1 MRGWTRRFAGSA
13 RPPWLV
19 LRARPAVWGVTLAAV
34 VAVGVMATSPSAHG
48 AERLAVR
55 LAAAVKALPR
65 GAPTVPPALLHGR
78 FYDGTPAVGALF
90 TVSGGHLGSHFCTA
104 SVVNSPVKD
113 LVITAAHCLQGK
125 QPGQVA
131 FVPQYHRHHQPYG
144 SWTVTRVFVDAA
156 WANSQNPNDDVAFL
170 VVSQP
175 GSPKPVQELTSGE
188 NLATGW
194 KAAQLVT
201 VIGYPDG
208 RQRPITCT
216 ARTRPF
222 GTRQMEFD
230 CGGYTDGTS
239 GGPFLANLH
248 PATGLGAVIGVIGG
262 YEQGGDTPS
271 VSYSA
276 RFGRAVRDLYDKA
289 VRKN

>member
-1 MRGWTRRFAGSA
+1 MRGRRA
-13 RPPWLV
+13 RPSRSP
-19 LRARPAVWGVTLAAV
+19 LRARPAAWGAGLAAAV
-34 VAVGVMATSPSAHG
+34 TMGIVAISPSAHG

-78 FYDGTPAVGALF
+78 FYNGTPAVGALF
-90 TVSGGHLGSHFCTA
+90 TVSGGRLGQHFCTA
-104 SVVNSPVKD
+104 SVVNSAVKD

-131 FVPQYHRHHQPYG
+131 FVPEYHRHQEPYG
-144 SWTVTRVFVDAA
+144 SWMVTRVFVDAA
-156 WANSQNPNDDVAFL
+156 WANSANPNDDVAFL

-175 GSPKPVQELTSGE
+175 GNSNRVQEETGGE

-194 KAAQLVT
+194 GASQLVQ
-201 VIGYPDG
+201 VIGYPDS
-208 RQRPITCT
+208 RERPITCT
-216 ARTRPF
+216 ARTRAF
-222 GTRQMEFD
+222 GKRQMEFD

-239 GGPFLANLH
+239 GGPFLANVH
-248 PATGLGAVIGVIGG
+248 PATGQGAVLGVIGG
-262 YEQGGDTPS
+262 YEQGGNTSS

-276 RFGRAVRDLYDKA
+276 RFGRTIRDLYDKA
-289 VRKN
+289 VSKN

>member
-1 MRGWTRRFAGSA
+1 MRGRIRRFAGNAWPS
-13 RPPWLV
+13 RLIP
-19 LRARPAVWGVTLAAV
+19 RTRPAIWVGTLAAA
-34 VAVGVMATSPSAHG
+34 VAVGIVAASPGAHG

-55 LAAAVKALPR
+55 LAAAVQALPR
-65 GAPTVPPALLHGR
+65 GAPAVPPALRHGR
-78 FYDGTPAVGALF
+78 FYNGTPAVGALF
-90 TVSGGHLGSHFCTA
+90 TISGGHLGSHFCTA

-113 LVITAAHCLQGK
+113 LVITAAHCLHGK

-131 FVPQYHRHHQPYG
+131 FVPGYHRHREPYG
-144 SWTVTRVFVDAA
+144 TWTVTQVFVDAA
-156 WANSQNPNDDVAFL
+156 WASSANPNDDVAFL

-175 GSPKPVQELTSGE
+175 GNSAPVQELTGGE

-194 KAAQLVT
+194 KAAQLVQ

-208 RQRPITCT
+208 RQRPVTCT

-222 GTRQMEFD
+222 GPRQMKFD

-239 GGPFLANLH
+239 GGPFLANVH

-276 RFGRAVRDLYDKA
+276 RFGQAVRDLYDKA

>member
-1 MRGWTRRFAGSA
+1 MRRFAGNA
-13 RPPWLV
+13 RPPRLV
-19 LRARPAVWGVTLAAV
+19 LRARPAAWGGTLVAAV
-34 VAVGVMATSPSAHG
+34 ALGVVATSLSAHG

-65 GAPTVPPALLHGR
+65 GAPAVPPALLHGR

-90 TVSGGHLGSHFCTA
+90 TVSGGHLGTHFCTA
-104 SVVNSPVKD
+104 SVVNSSVKD
-113 LVITAAHCLQGK
+113 LVITAAHCLHGR

-131 FVPQYHRHHQPYG
+131 FVPEYHRHREPYG
-144 SWTVTRVFVDAA
+144 AWTVTRVFVDAA
-156 WANSQNPNDDVAFL
+156 WASSANPDDDVAFL

-175 GSPKPVQELTSGE
+175 GNATPVQELTGGE

-194 KAAQLVT
+194 KAAQLVQ

-208 RQRPITCT
+208 RQRPVTCT

-239 GGPFLANLH
+239 GGPFLANVH
-248 PATGLGAVIGVIGG
+248 RATGQGAVIGVIGG

-276 RFGRAVRDLYDKA
+276 RFGQAVRDLYDQA

>member
-1 MRGWTRRFAGSA
+1 VKGRIRRSAGKAWRS
-13 RPPWLV
+13 RLFPGT
-19 LRARPAVWGVTLAAV
+19 RPAVWGGTLAAA
-34 VAVGVMATSPSAHG
+34 VAVGILAASPSAHG

-55 LAAAVKALPR
+55 LAAAAQALPR

-90 TVSGGHLGSHFCTA
+90 TISGGRLGSHFCTA
-104 SVVNSPVKD
+104 SVVNSSVKD
-113 LVITAAHCLQGK
+113 LVVTAAHCLHGK

-131 FVPQYHRHHQPYG
+131 FVPEYHRHREPFG
-144 SWTVTRVFVDAA
+144 TWTVTQVFVDAA
-156 WANSQNPNDDVAFL
+156 WASSASPDDDVAFL
-170 VVSQP
+170 VVTQP
-175 GSPKPVQELTSGE
+175 GNSTRVQELTGGE

-194 KAAQLVT
+194 KAAQLVQ
-201 VIGYPDG
+201 VVGYPDG
-208 RQRPITCT
+208 RQRPITCA

-222 GTRQMEFD
+222 GKRQMEFD

-239 GGPFLANLH
+239 GGPFLANVH

-262 YEQGGDTPS
+262 YEQGGNTPS

-276 RFGRAVRDLYDKA
+276 RFGRAVRSLYNTA

>member
-1 MRGWTRRFAGSA
+1 MRGWRRRFAGNA

-19 LRARPAVWGVTLAAV
+19 LRARPAVWGGTLVAV

-113 LVITAAHCLQGK
+113 LVITAAHCLQGR

>member
-1 MRGWTRRFAGSA
+1 M
-13 RPPWLV
+13 
-19 LRARPAVWGVTLAAV
+19 LAAA
-34 VAVGVMATSPSAHG
+34 VAVGMVATSPSAHG
-48 AERLAVR
+48 AERFAGR

-78 FYDGTPAVGALF
+78 FYNGTPAVGALF
-90 TVSGGHLGSHFCTA
+90 TIRGGHLGTHFCTA
-104 SVVNSPVKD
+104 SVVNSSVKD
-113 LVITAAHCLQGK
+113 LVITAAHCLHGRH
-125 QPGQVA
+125 PGQVA
-131 FVPQYHRHHQPYG
+131 FVPGYHRHREPYG
-144 SWTVTRVFVDAA
+144 TWTVTQVFVDAA
-156 WANSQNPNDDVAFL
+156 WASSANPNDDVAFL

-175 GSPKPVQELTSGE
+175 GNPTPVQELTGGE

-194 KAAQLVT
+194 KAAQRVQ
-201 VIGYPDG
+201 VIGYPNG

-216 ARTRPF
+216 TRTRPS

-239 GGPFLANLH
+239 GGPFLGNVH

-271 VSYSA
+271 VSYST
-276 RFGRAVRDLYDKA
+276 RFGQAVRNLYNNA